1 MSEFTLTIAENGYL
15 LECEDEPVLKLVYE
29 ETGMPYKMMKEI
41 LCDLEQEIENG
52 ESDKIK
58 ITINIGKI

>member
-15 LECEDEPVLKLVYE
+15 LECEDEPVLKFVYE
-29 ETGMPYKMMKEI
+29 ETGMPYKMMKETP
-41 LCDLEQEIENG
+41 CDLEQEIENG

-58 ITINIGKI
+58 ITINVEEL

>member
-29 ETGMPYKMMKEI
+29 ETGMPVKMMQEI
-41 LCDLEQEIENG
+41 LSDLEQEIENG

-58 ITINIGKI
+58 ITINVEEL

>member
-1 MSEFTLTIAENGYL
+1 MSEFTLTIAENGYF

-58 ITINIGKI
+58 ITINVEEL

>member
-15 LECEDEPVLKLVYE
+15 LECEDEPVFKLVYE
-29 ETGMPYKMMKEI
+29 ETGMPHNMMKEI

-58 ITINIGKI
+58 ITINVEKI

>member
-1 MSEFTLTIAENGYL
+1 MSEFTLTTADNGYI

-52 ESDKIK
+52 ESAKIK
-58 ITINIGKI
+58 ITINVEEL

>member
-58 ITINIGKI
+58 ITINVDKL

>member
-58 ITINIGKI
+58 ITINVEEL

>member
-52 ESDKIK
+52 ESAKIK
-58 ITINIGKI
+58 ITINVEEL

>member
-29 ETGMPYKMMKEI
+29 KTGMPYEMMKEI
-41 LCDLEQEIENG
+41 LADLEQEIENG

-58 ITINIGKI
+58 ITINVEEL

>member
-1 MSEFTLTIAENGYL
+1 
-15 LECEDEPVLKLVYE
+15 
-29 ETGMPYKMMKEI
+29 MKEI

-58 ITINIGKI
+58 ITINVEEL

>member
-29 ETGMPYKMMKEI
+29 ETGMPHNMMKEI

-58 ITINIGKI
+58 ITINVEKI